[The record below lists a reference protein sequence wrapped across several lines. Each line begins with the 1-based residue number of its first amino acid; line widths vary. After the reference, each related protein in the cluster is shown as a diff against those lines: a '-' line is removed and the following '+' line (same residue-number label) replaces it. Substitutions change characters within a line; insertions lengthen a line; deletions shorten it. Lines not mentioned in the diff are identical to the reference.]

1 MNSHTLSAGFPRL
14 DLKSGEN
21 PAASADALPA
31 DRSLLR
37 LLQEIEDAPPRPAAY
52 LHTLERLRKAI
63 LLAQEDLTDGYAGK
77 PLPLDQ
83 GANAAL
89 ARASELWAATLR
101 GYRRLL
107 AAALDGKHPELKM
120 SLPLICQR
128 ALAGAGELFITR
140 FLARREIEDALWRF
154 VHETYAA
161 AESDG
166 LASAASEQLADT
178 PPTAAYAE
186 TLLLQLAN
194 PCALSPRE
202 FGWVRRWVGHWAG
215 KVQLVRRGPR
225 QGGYA
230 IDLAGHTGP
239 LWMKASVKASADGDS
254 LRYLDLADVG
264 SSIKKRM
271 RRLEDGVEP
280 AALGLGEDCTPRA
293 AAEALKALGRAWLEP
308 PAAREFARGSGALP
322 TLLASGFSAVHR
334 ALGEN
339 SRPTPADRP
348 GYSYGEADRLSTL
361 RRAFDA
367 GANWE
372 SSLPGLENWERFE
385 ESASGFSLR
394 RKEPGASLAFRQLL
408 ALRPRGA
415 RQFVLCEVRSL
426 TEGADRSLSIC
437 ARPLPGFART
447 CTVQATDRQTQSPT
461 EALLLPPGQGLPS
474 VLLLPAGWYQNGREI
489 EIHEA
494 GRVARV
500 RLTALLERGFDY
512 ERVQT
517 NSA

>member
-1 MNSHTLSAGFPRL
+1 MTSHTLSAGFPRL
-14 DLKSGEN
+14 DLESGEN
-21 PAASADALPA
+21 PAPSANALPA

-63 LLAQEDLTDGYAGK
+63 LLAQEDLADGYAGK
-77 PLPLDQ
+77 PVPLDQ
-83 GANAAL
+83 DANAAL

-101 GYRRLL
+101 GYRQVL
-107 AAALDGKHPELKM
+107 AAALNGKHPELKI

-128 ALAGAGELFITR
+128 ALAGAGELFISR

-154 VHETYAA
+154 VHDTYSSADSRGVASAA
-161 AESDG
+161 AES
-166 LASAASEQLADT
+166 
-178 PPTAAYAE
+178 PPAAAYAQ
-186 TLLLQLAN
+186 TLLLRLAN
-194 PCALSPRE
+194 PYALSLRE
-202 FGWVRRWVGHWAG
+202 FGWVRRWVGRWSG
-215 KVQLVRRGPR
+215 KVQLVRRAPH

-230 IDLAGHTGP
+230 VDLAGHAGP
-239 LWMKASVKASADGDS
+239 VWMKSGVDGES

-264 SSIKKRM
+264 NSIKKRI
-271 RRLEDGVEP
+271 RCLEEGVEP
-280 AALGLGEDCTPRA
+280 ATLGLGEDCTRRA
-293 AAEALKALGRAWLEP
+293 AADVLKTLARAWLEP
-308 PAAREFARGSGALP
+308 PSAREFTRGGGASP
-322 TLLASGFSAVHR
+322 TLLASGFPAVHR

-348 GYSYGEADRLSTL
+348 GYSYGEADRLATL
-361 RRAFDA
+361 QRAFSA

-372 SSLPGLENWERFE
+372 SRLPGLENWERFE
-385 ESASGFSLR
+385 ESALGFRLR
-394 RKEPGASLAFRQLL
+394 RMEPGARLSFRQLL

-415 RQFVLCEVRSL
+415 RQFMLCEVHSL
-426 TEGADRSLSIC
+426 TEGADHSLSIG

-447 CTVQATDRQTQSPT
+447 CMVQAADRQTQSPT

-474 VLLLPAGWYQNGREI
+474 ILLLPAGWYQDEREI
-489 EIHEA
+489 EIREA
-494 GRVARV
+494 GRVTRV

-517 NSA
+517 SSA

>member
-1 MNSHTLSAGFPRL
+1 MTSHTFSAGFPRL

-21 PAASADALPA
+21 PAASADTLPA
-31 DRSLLR
+31 DRSLLK
-37 LLQEIEDAPPRPAAY
+37 LLREIEDAPPRPVAY
-52 LHTLERLRKAI
+52 LHTLERLHKPI
-63 LLAQEDLTDGYAGK
+63 LLAQEDLADGYADK
-77 PLPLDQ
+77 PVPLDQ
-83 GANAAL
+83 SANAAL

-107 AAALDGKHPELKM
+107 AAALNGKHPELKM

-154 VHETYAA
+154 VHETYSA
-161 AESDG
+161 AESHG
-166 LASAASEQLADT
+166 LASAAAEQLVDT
-178 PPTAAYAE
+178 PPAVAYAE

-194 PCALSPRE
+194 PCALSLRE
-202 FGWVRRWVGHWAG
+202 FGWVQRWVGQWAG
-215 KVQLVRRGPR
+215 KVQLVRRAPR

-230 IDLAGHTGP
+230 IDLAGHAGP
-239 LWMKASVKASADGDS
+239 LWMKAGADGDS
-254 LRYLDLADVG
+254 LRYLDLAEVG

-293 AAEALKALGRAWLEP
+293 AAEVLKTLGRAWLEP
-308 PAAREFARGSGALP
+308 PAVREFARSGGALP

-385 ESASGFSLR
+385 ESASGFRLR

-489 EIHEA
+489 EIREA
-494 GRVARV
+494 GRVTRV

-517 NSA
+517 SSA

>member
-1 MNSHTLSAGFPRL
+1 MTSQTLSAAFPRL

-21 PAASADALPA
+21 PAANADALPA
-31 DRSLLR
+31 DRSLLK

-52 LHTLERLRKAI
+52 LHTLERLRKPI
-63 LLAQEDLTDGYAGK
+63 LLALEDLADGYAGK
-77 PLPLDQ
+77 PVPLDQ
-83 GANAAL
+83 TANAAL
-89 ARASELWAATLR
+89 ARASELWAAALR

-107 AAALDGKHPELKM
+107 AAALGGNHPELET
-120 SLPLICQR
+120 SLALICQR

-140 FLARREIEDALWRF
+140 FLARREIEDTLWHF
-154 VHETYAA
+154 VHETYLVAESRGLTSAA
-161 AESDG
+161 AEPH
-166 LASAASEQLADT
+166 AET
-178 PPTAAYAE
+178 PLVAYAE

-194 PCALSPRE
+194 PYALSPRE
-202 FGWVRRWVGHWAG
+202 FGWVRRWIGRWSA
-215 KVQLVRRGPR
+215 KAQLVRRAPR

-230 IDLAGHTGP
+230 IDLAGHAGP
-239 LWMKASVKASADGDS
+239 VWMKSGANGES

-264 SSIKKRM
+264 SSIKKRL

-293 AAEALKALGRAWLEP
+293 AAEILRTLGRAWLES
-308 PAAREFARGSGALP
+308 PAARDFTRVGGTLP

-339 SRPTPADRP
+339 SRPTPANRP
-348 GYSYGEADRLSTL
+348 GYSYGEADRVHTL
-361 RRAFDA
+361 QRAFDT

-372 SSLPGLENWERFE
+372 SHLPGLENWERFE
-385 ESASGFSLR
+385 ESASGFRLR
-394 RKEPGASLAFRQLL
+394 RKDLGVRLAFRQLL

-426 TEGADRSLSIC
+426 AEGADRSLSIC

-447 CTVQATDRQTQSPT
+447 CTVQAVDGKTQSPT

-489 EIHEA
+489 EIREA
-494 GRVARV
+494 GRVTRV

-517 NSA
+517 SSA

>member
-1 MNSHTLSAGFPRL
+1 MTSHTLSAGFPPL
-14 DLKSGEN
+14 DLKSGGK
-21 PAASADALPA
+21 PAANADTLPA
-31 DRSLLR
+31 DRSLLK
-37 LLQEIEDAPPRPAAY
+37 LLREIEDAPPRPVAY
-52 LHTLERLRKAI
+52 LHTLERLHKPI
-63 LLAQEDLTDGYAGK
+63 LLAQEELAVGYAGK
-77 PLPLDQ
+77 AVPLDQ
-83 GANAAL
+83 SANAAL
-89 ARASELWAATLR
+89 SRASELWAAALR

-107 AAALDGKHPELKM
+107 AAGLDGKHPELNT

-140 FLARREIEDALWRF
+140 FLARREIEDLLWRF
-154 VHETYAA
+154 VHDTYSTADSRGVGSAA
-161 AESDG
+161 AES
-166 LASAASEQLADT
+166 LPAV
-178 PPTAAYAE
+178 AYAQ

-194 PCALSPRE
+194 PYTLSSRE
-202 FGWVRRWVGHWAG
+202 FGWVRRWVGHWSR
-215 KVQLVRRGPR
+215 KVQLVRHAPH

-230 IDLAGHTGP
+230 VDLAGHAGP
-239 LWMKASVKASADGDS
+239 VWMKAGADGDS
-254 LRYLDLADVG
+254 LRYLDLAEVG

-293 AAEALKALGRAWLEP
+293 AAEVLKTLGRAWLEP
-308 PAAREFARGSGALP
+308 PAVREFARSGGALP
-322 TLLASGFSAVHR
+322 TLLASGFSAIHR
-334 ALGEN
+334 ALAEN
-339 SRPTPADRP
+339 SRPTPSNHP

-385 ESASGFSLR
+385 ESASGFRLR

-437 ARPLPGFART
+437 AKPLPGFART

-461 EALLLPPGQGLPS
+461 DALLLPPGQGLPS
-474 VLLLPAGWYQNGREI
+474 VLLLPAGWYQTGREI
-489 EIHEA
+489 EIREA
-494 GRVARV
+494 GRVTRV

-517 NSA
+517 SSA